1 MTHETK
7 KPGKSLWLRWVLAN
21 VLGLA
26 LGLGLFGFF
35 ADAAA
40 GEHGT
45 VRSDVGHM
53 AGLTIAGATIGLA
66 PWLVLRRQAERGGGT
81 AMNITL
87 SPVLTFI
94 AVVVLSTA
102 IWGTV
107 AGAVISTSPTNPTE
121 AIPLLVRFVG
131 VLVIGVVAAGLVV
144 RFTLRQP
151 VGLVGW
157 AVLATSITFPVG
169 SIIGIAALGPPV
181 DFFMG
186 VVLVALVGAIFQWL
200 VLRGRMKR
208 AGWWLPA
215 NTLGMAIGAAVG
227 LGLAFTF
234 AESVFPVSFLE
245 TGLGF
250 VVILALIG
258 TMAGAIGGAISGAA
272 LVQLLRQPARGA
284 ELAAAP
290 S

>member
-1 MTHETK
+1 MNSATK
-7 KPGKSLWLRWVLAN
+7 NPGKNMWLRWVLAN
-21 VLGLA
+21 ALGLA
-26 LGLGLFGFF
+26 IGLGLFAFF

-66 PWLVLRRQAERGGGT
+66 PWLVLRRQDERAGGT
-81 AMNITL
+81 GMSIVL
-87 SPVLTFI
+87 SPTVTFI
-94 AVVVLSTA
+94 VVVVLSTA
-102 IWGTV
+102 ILGVV
-107 AGAVISTSPTNPTE
+107 AGAVISTSPTNPNE

-131 VLVIGVVAAGLVV
+131 VLLIGVAAAGLVV
-144 RFTLRQP
+144 RFALRQP
-151 VGLVGW
+151 VGLAGW
-157 AVLATSITFPVG
+157 AVLATSIAFPVG
-169 SIIGIAALGPPV
+169 FIIGIAALGPPV

-200 VLRGRMKR
+200 ALRGRMKR

-215 NTLGMAIGAAVG
+215 NTLGMAIGAAVS

-234 AESVFPVSFLE
+234 AETVFPVSFLE

-258 TMAGAIGGAISGAA
+258 TMAGALGGAISGAA
-272 LVQLLRQPARGA
+272 LVHQL
-284 ELAAAP
+284 
-290 S
+290 